1 MIIFFQSFFL
11 KKIQHNGGC
20 LIIYGYLCISYSYS
34 YKQKNKYP

>member
-1 MIIFFQSFFL
+1 MIIFFQSF
-11 KKIQHNGGC
+11 